1 MITQF
6 NSWVNDFFDN
16 NFDFLVRVENNSFMH
31 SVLSWWRE
39 TNICNIIFCN
49 NIFSN
54 SSFNHFWKYSNMDT
68 EIRNLKKQNWIN
80 ASKNLN

>member
-31 SVLSWWRE
+31 SVLSW
-39 TNICNIIFCN
+39 
-49 NIFSN
+49 
-54 SSFNHFWKYSNMDT
+54 
-68 EIRNLKKQNWIN
+68 
-80 ASKNLN
+80 